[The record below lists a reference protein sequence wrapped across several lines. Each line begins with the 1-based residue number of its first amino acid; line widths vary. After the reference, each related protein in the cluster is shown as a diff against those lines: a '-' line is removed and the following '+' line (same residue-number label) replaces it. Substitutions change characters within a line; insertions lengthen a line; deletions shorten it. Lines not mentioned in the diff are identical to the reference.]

1 MKIRQ
6 KMLAKVGRDPGQN
19 AGRDPGQEAGRSV
32 VSRFV
37 PGFIANAILVAS
49 RRLGRTTRIVLAI
62 AGGLAAVL
70 AWSPVVPLGVAQGP
84 AEATAA
90 KPFDAGDDSPAWRFL
105 MADPRLGEPRSLDA
119 YFPFQAPT
127 DLESWSRRR
136 ERLQASLR
144 TVLGLDPEP
153 PRGPLNVVIS
163 PPLEMDGYSVA
174 KVRFESLPGFFVTG
188 SLYRPLPAQPDAA
201 ADGAAGSVPE
211 RRPAI
216 LCPHGHWSRGRF
228 MWASDQEVQRELDSG
243 AEIHESAARS
253 PLQARCVHLARMGA
267 VVFHYDMLGN
277 ADSVQIPAG
286 IAHGFA
292 RQREHLNAPDAWG
305 LFSVRAE
312 SYFQSIMGLQT
323 WNTIRSLDF
332 LETLPDV
339 DPRRIGVTGASGGGT
354 QTFMV
359 AALDPR
365 VQVAFPAVMVGT
377 AMQGGCVCENCSLLR
392 VEGGNVEIAALF
404 APKPQGLT
412 AADDWTKEMATKGF
426 PELQQ
431 LYALYGAADNVE
443 LTSRVEFGHN
453 YNRFGREAMYR
464 LMARHFELPDFPE
477 RPFQLLRDYEMSW
490 LIPAPA
496 ADHDESTEATQ
507 ATETAGTS
515 QATEA
520 TEAAESAAVAAAGA
534 DVPPF
539 EPATGEAFEIQLL
552 QAWRRATE
560 QAWSER
566 LERIHT
572 DRADVDGWLG
582 SWQARLRD
590 LYLGRDYRLPTDLH
604 WLPISGHDLTPT
616 IRRSQWLLI
625 DRGRWQCVPVAVY
638 SEVGDPGRSLPH
650 EASQICLYL
659 GDQADAILDEQ
670 GQLPDWAAERVM
682 AGQQIMCID
691 MLGQGRFVRGAKF
704 QIDDRWRM
712 TQRESAGYVLGYNLP
727 LVGQRAQDV
736 LQVLAMLS
744 PPAVSGSEPEQP
756 ATRPRVDVVA
766 EGAGVPVFSVAAL
779 ALSDSGDGSPA
790 GETLQPSPN
799 AWEVR
804 WGQIELRDGDFRF
817 VDVPTIRGEHFL
829 PGVAVV
835 GDLPGLWRLNRLPRV
850 IVRVAD
856 VDGSSGGGSWAE
868 VNRTRAAVGSP
879 PLQVQPGG
887 DR

>member
-1 MKIRQ
+1 MKITQ
-6 KMLAKVGRDPGQN
+6 IMLATLASQAARRADRTAPRGGGPGGGPGWGRAARRVMVWASG
-19 AGRDPGQEAGRSV
+19 
-32 VSRFV
+32 
-37 PGFIANAILVAS
+37 LVAWLVALHS
-49 RRLGRTTRIVLAI
+49 
-62 AGGLAAVL
+62 L
-70 AWSPVVPLGVAQGP
+70 AWGMPQSPP
-84 AEATAA
+84 AAA
-90 KPFDAGDDSPAWRFL
+90 GPFDAGDNSPAWGFL
-105 MADPRLGEPRSLDA
+105 GADPRLGEPRSLDS

-136 ERLQASLR
+136 ERLQANLR

-163 PPLEMDGYSVA
+163 PPLERDGYSVA

-188 SLYRPLPAQPDAA
+188 SLYRPLPAKSDPTAADASSDAA
-201 ADGAAGSVPE
+201 AGGVPE

-339 DPRRIGVTGASGGGT
+339 DPQRIAVTGASGGGT

-443 LTSRVEFGHN
+443 LTSRLEFGHN

-490 LIPAPA
+490 LIPPPAPA
-496 ADHDESTEATQ
+496 AKEASD
-507 ATETAGTS
+507 TS
-515 QATEA
+515 QTTEA
-520 TEAAESAAVAAAGA
+520 TEAAEVAEATEAAAVAA

-539 EPATGEAFEIQLL
+539 EPATGEAFEIELL
-552 QAWRRATE
+552 QAWRMATE
-560 QAWSER
+560 QAWRER

-625 DRGRWQCVPVAVY
+625 DRATRQCVPVVVY
-638 SEVGDPGRSLPH
+638 DLIGVPGRPLPH
-650 EASQICLYL
+650 EAPQICLYL
-659 GDQADAILDEQ
+659 GDQADAILDQQ
-670 GQLPDWAAERVM
+670 GQLPTWATERLT
-682 AGQQIMCID
+682 AGQRIMCID
-691 MLGQGRFVRGAKF
+691 LLGQGRFVTGAKF

-744 PPAVSGSEPEQP
+744 PSAVSGAEPEQP

-804 WGQIELRDGDFRF
+804 LGQVELRDGDFRF